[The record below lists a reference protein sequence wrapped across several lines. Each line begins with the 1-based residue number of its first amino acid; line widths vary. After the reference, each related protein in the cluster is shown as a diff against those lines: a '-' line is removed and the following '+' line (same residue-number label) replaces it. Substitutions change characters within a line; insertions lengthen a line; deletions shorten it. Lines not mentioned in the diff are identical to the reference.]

1 MKIRTNSDVYGLPCY
16 YFAGQ
21 IWEFVGV
28 GITTGSCLAVVVRA
42 SCSFAGNDVFWLL
55 RKGEREMGFGYVVV
69 VDGVLAAVLEF
80 GGWSNGGLRFW
91 LEKGEGWWF
100 G

>member
-1 MKIRTNSDVYGLPCY
+1 
-16 YFAGQ
+16 
-21 IWEFVGV
+21 
-28 GITTGSCLAVVVRA
+28 
-42 SCSFAGNDVFWLL
+42 
-55 RKGEREMGFGYVVV
+55 MGFGYVVV